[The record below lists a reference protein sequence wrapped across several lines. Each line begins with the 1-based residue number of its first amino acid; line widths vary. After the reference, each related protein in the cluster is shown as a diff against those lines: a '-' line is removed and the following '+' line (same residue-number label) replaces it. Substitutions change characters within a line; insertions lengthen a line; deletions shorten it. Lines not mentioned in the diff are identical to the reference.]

1 VGGKKLIHFI
11 KKCIFAKHKNTVTS
25 TMFQDWQTKIKDN
38 PQISPH
44 LLWDVNKSK
53 VDYEKMK
60 VFIVER
66 VIERGNEDDFYT
78 IFQLYGGQEG
88 VREIIRKHCDFIDP
102 RDEALAR
109 VLFDLKKKDLECYK
123 RRRLRKKRLGC

>member
-1 VGGKKLIHFI
+1 
-11 KKCIFAKHKNTVTS
+11 
-25 TMFQDWQTKIKDN
+25 MFQNWKTKIKDN

-44 LLWDVNKSK
+44 LLWDVDKSK
-53 VDYEKMK
+53 VDYQKMR

-66 VIERGNEDDFYT
+66 IIERGNEDDFYT
-78 IFQLYGGQEG
+78 MFQLYGGPEG
-88 VREIIRKHCDFIDP
+88 VREIVKNHCDFYDP

-123 RRRLRKKRLGC
+123 RRRLRKKRLGL